1 MTGPAIASRVA
12 GTIRMMA
19 ESHRGRVVRKNVM
32 IALSKAQGEQIFSGL
47 PPKRTFSYGYALYEY
62 TP

>member
-1 MTGPAIASRVA
+1 
-12 GTIRMMA
+12 
-19 ESHRGRVVRKNVM
+19 M
-32 IALSKAQGEQIFSGL
+32 IALSKAQGEQIFSDL

>member
-1 MTGPAIASRVA
+1 
-12 GTIRMMA
+12 
-19 ESHRGRVVRKNVM
+19 M

-47 PPKRTFSYGYALYEY
+47 RTFSYGCALYEY